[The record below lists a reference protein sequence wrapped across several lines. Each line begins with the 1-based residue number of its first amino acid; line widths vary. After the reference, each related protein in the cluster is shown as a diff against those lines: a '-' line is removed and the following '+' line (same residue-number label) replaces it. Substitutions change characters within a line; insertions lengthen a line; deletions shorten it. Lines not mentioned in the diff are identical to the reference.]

1 LAADPVFAA
10 VVLSGGRARRLGGA
24 DKPGLEV
31 GGRTLAAAV
40 VSAARQ
46 AGAARIVVVGPY
58 RPGLAGE
65 LTEAAGAPVEFT
77 SERPAGAGPVP
88 AVRAGLEL
96 VREQW
101 LLLLAADLPF
111 LTPDVLR
118 DLVGAASL
126 GHGAT
131 LADDLGQPQWLLSCW
146 PTEIARAA
154 LTGHA
159 GDSLRGLLA
168 PLPHRVLAVT
178 PGPGDPPYWMDC
190 DMPQDLA
197 AATRWLTRPG
207 MRRSDTSGPT
217 GLSQRH
223 LRSNGAVQPP
233 AATTLAVRGGN
244 AGDGNNA
251 CARLTGAAGLGYAAL
266 RAGVVASG

>member
-10 VVLSGGRARRLGGA
+10 VVLAGGRARRLGGA

-58 RPGLAGE
+58 RPGLAE

-118 DLVGAASL
+118 DLLGSASP
-126 GHGAT
+126 GHGVT
-131 LADDLGQPQWLLSCW
+131 LADDLGQPQWLVSCW
-146 PTEIARAA
+146 PTAEVRAA
-154 LTGHA
+154 LAGYV

-168 PLPHRVLAVT
+168 PLPHEVLAVT
-178 PGPGDPPYWMDC
+178 PAPGDPPYWLDC
-190 DMPQDLA
+190 DTPHDVA
-197 AATRWLTRPG
+197 AATRWVTKK
-207 MRRSDTSGPT
+207 
-217 GLSQRH
+217 QE
-223 LRSNGAVQPP
+223 
-233 AATTLAVRGGN
+233 
-244 AGDGNNA
+244 
-251 CARLTGAAGLGYAAL
+251 RL
-266 RAGVVASG
+266 